1 MVNFIT
7 VVNPI
12 LPSNLLRPLYM
23 VHIDQREDHIDPEA
37 DEGEGDLLFSQAKRI
52 LHDQFRNPTILP
64 HGGDT
69 PCR

>member
-1 MVNFIT
+1 
-7 VVNPI
+7 
-12 LPSNLLRPLYM
+12 M